1 MEFARKVKAIQF
13 KLSRSLLFFWVK
25 PTVLGISQL
34 TFNDSDSV
42 CYVLPFRSTADLLV
56 TDKICERAGL
66 PRPTSGIRHLP
77 EKRAVFFIGH
87 PEGFIGRRTRRQQS
101 ERMKNLFTYL
111 ANANN
116 NDIKIVP
123 VSIFWGH
130 QPDRQ
135 KSFYK
140 LILSENWTV
149 SSRFKKLLAMIFHP
163 NHTLVQVSSPV
174 SLTQLVSTESN
185 REKQIRKLLR
195 ILRVHFKNQRQAII
209 GPDLSHRRTLINT
222 ILTSNTVREAITR
235 ESKKTGEE
243 IRIIEEKAQSHARE
257 IASQQSYRVI
267 RLFHI
272 LLTWLWNKLYDG
284 IDVNNEEQVKLL
296 ARSHEI
302 IYTPSHRSHIDYLLL
317 SYVLYHNGLTPPHI
331 AAGINLKM
339 PVVGGLLRRAG
350 AFFMHRSFSG
360 DALYQAVFD
369 EYLHQMF
376 IKGYSVEYF
385 IEGGRSRTGR
395 TLHPKTGL
403 LSMTISSFLRN
414 SRRPVCLMPV
424 YFGYERVLEVSTYMG
439 ELSGKHKKK
448 ESLLDIIGVIRSF
461 RYSFGRV
468 TVNFGAPVI
477 LGTFLDEHLPDWQT
491 TADIDNRKIS
501 NSCRQLAELL
511 ITRINSSV
519 AINAVSLTATA
530 LLSSPRQTM
539 EESQLLRQI
548 EILKL
553 VATDS
558 QFSTHMTIT
567 DLSTTEI
574 LDHAIK
580 VTGITRQKHA
590 IGTIISTE
598 PELAAMLTYYRNNV
612 VNVFAIPSLIA
623 RYGRDQ
629 VSTSIQDIQSFVR
642 SLYPYICGEF
652 ILPWQ
657 AQEMNTVCE
666 QTLALLAR
674 HGLIECSAEEISIPE
689 PTSSAY
695 AELTCLSEI
704 MEPTLERF
712 YIVTELLQSGA
723 ARTLRK
729 LESDASAI
737 AQKLSIIY
745 GINSPTFFERSL
757 FGNFIDELRAN
768 NLIHIENNG
777 FKIAEEFST
786 LSNMIAR
793 TLDADIRYNILQAS
807 NQHAPAVAE

>member
-1 MEFARKVKAIQF
+1 MEIARKVKAIQF
-13 KLSRSLLFFWVK
+13 NLSRSLLFFWVK
-25 PTVLGISQL
+25 PTVLGTSQL
-34 TFNDSDSV
+34 SLNDSDSV

-66 PRPTSGIRHLP
+66 PRPTSEIRHLP

-87 PEGFIGRRTRRQQS
+87 PEGFIGRRTRRRQS
-101 ERMKNLFTYL
+101 ERMKNLFTHL
-111 ANANN
+111 ANAKN

-130 QPDRQ
+130 QPDRE

-149 SSRFKKLLAMIFHP
+149 SSRFKKLLAMVFHP
-163 NHTLVQVSSPV
+163 NHILVQVSSPV

-222 ILTSNTVREAITR
+222 ILTSNPVREAITR

-317 SYVLYHNGLTPPHI
+317 SYVLYHNGLAPPHI

-350 AFFMHRSFSG
+350 AFFMHRSFRG

-439 ELSGKHKKK
+439 ELSGKHKEK

-477 LGTFLDEHLPDWQT
+477 LGTFLDQHLPDWQT
-491 TADIDNRKIS
+491 TADIDNREIS

-553 VATDS
+553 IATES
-558 QFSTHMTIT
+558 QYSTQMTIT
-567 DLSTTEI
+567 DLSTSEI

-590 IGTIISTE
+590 IGTVITTE

-623 RYGRDQ
+623 RYARDQ
-629 VSTSIQDIQSFVR
+629 GSTSIKDIQSFVR
-642 SLYPYICGEF
+642 SLYPYIRGEF

-657 AQEMNTVCE
+657 AQEMNTVSE
-666 QTLALLAR
+666 QTLALLER
-674 HGLIECSAEEISIPE
+674 HGLIEFSAEDISVPE

-695 AELTCLSEI
+695 AELTGLSEI

-712 YIVTELLQSGA
+712 YIVTELLQSSS

-729 LESDASAI
+729 LESEASAI

-757 FGNFIDELRAN
+757 FGNFIDALRAN

-777 FKIAEEFST
+777 FKIAEEFSS
-786 LSNMIAR
+786 LSNIIAR

-807 NQHAPAVAE
+807 NQQAPAVAG

>member
-1 MEFARKVKAIQF
+1 MEIARKVKAIQF
-13 KLSRSLLFFWVK
+13 NLSRSLLFFWVK
-25 PTVLGISQL
+25 PTVLGTSQL
-34 TFNDSDSV
+34 SLNDSDSV

-66 PRPTSGIRHLP
+66 PRPTSEIRHLP

-87 PEGFIGRRTRRQQS
+87 PEGFIGRRTRRRQS
-101 ERMKNLFTYL
+101 ERMKNLFTHL

-130 QPDRQ
+130 QPDRE

-149 SSRFKKLLAMIFHP
+149 SSRFKKLLAMVFHP
-163 NHTLVQVSSPV
+163 NHILVQVSTPV

-222 ILTSNTVREAITR
+222 ILTSNPVREAITR

-317 SYVLYHNGLTPPHI
+317 SYVLYHNGLAPPHI

-350 AFFMHRSFSG
+350 AFFMHRSFRG

-439 ELSGKHKKK
+439 ELSGKHKEK

-477 LGTFLDEHLPDWQT
+477 LGTFLDQHLPDWQT
-491 TADIDNRKIS
+491 TADIDNREIS

-519 AINAVSLTATA
+519 AVNAVSLTATA

-553 VATDS
+553 IATES
-558 QFSTHMTIT
+558 QYSTQMTIT
-567 DLSTTEI
+567 DLSTSEI

-590 IGTIISTE
+590 IGTVITTE

-623 RYGRDQ
+623 RYARDQ
-629 VSTSIQDIQSFVR
+629 GSTSIKDIQSFVR
-642 SLYPYICGEF
+642 SLYPYIRGEF

-657 AQEMNTVCE
+657 AQEMNTVSE
-666 QTLALLAR
+666 QTLALLER
-674 HGLIECSAEEISIPE
+674 HGLIEFSAEDISVPE

-695 AELTCLSEI
+695 AELTGLSEI

-712 YIVTELLQSGA
+712 YIVTELLQSSS

-729 LESDASAI
+729 LESEASAI

-757 FGNFIDELRAN
+757 FGNFIDALRAN
-768 NLIHIENNG
+768 NLIRLENNG
-777 FKIAEEFST
+777 FKIAEEFSS
-786 LSNMIAR
+786 LSNIIAR

-807 NQHAPAVAE
+807 NQQAPAVAG

>member
-1 MEFARKVKAIQF
+1 MEIARKVKAVQF
-13 KLSRSLLFFWVK
+13 NLSRSLLFFWVK
-25 PTVLGISQL
+25 PTVLGTSQL
-34 TFNDSDSV
+34 SLNDSDSV

-56 TDKICERAGL
+56 TDRICERAGL
-66 PRPTSGIRHLP
+66 PRPTSEIRHLP

-87 PEGFIGRRTRRQQS
+87 PEGIIGRRTRRRQS
-101 ERMKNLFTYL
+101 ERMKNLFTHQ
-111 ANANN
+111 ANAKN

-130 QPDRQ
+130 QPDRE

-149 SSRFKKLLAMIFHP
+149 SSRFKKLMAIIFHP
-163 NHTLVQVSSPV
+163 HHILVQVSAPV

-222 ILTSNTVREAITR
+222 ILTSNPVREAITR
-235 ESKKTGEE
+235 ESKKAGEE
-243 IRIIEEKAQSHARE
+243 IRMIEEKALSHARE

-284 IDVNNEEQVKLL
+284 IDVNNAEQVKLL

-317 SYVLYHNGLTPPHI
+317 SYVLYHNGLAPPHI

-350 AFFMHRSFSG
+350 AFFMHRSFRG

-403 LSMTISSFLRN
+403 LSMTINSFLRN

-424 YFGYERVLEVSTYMG
+424 YFGYERVLEVATYMG
-439 ELSGKHKKK
+439 ELSGNHKKK

-477 LGTFLDEHLPDWQT
+477 LGTFLDEHLPGWQT
-491 TADIDNRKIS
+491 TGDIDNRDIS

-539 EESQLLRQI
+539 EEAQLLRQI

-553 VATDS
+553 VATES
-558 QFSTHMTIT
+558 QYSSHMTIT
-567 DLSTTEI
+567 DLSTSEI
-574 LDHAIK
+574 LEHAIE
-580 VTGITRQKHA
+580 VTGITRREHA
-590 IGTIISTE
+590 IGTVITTE

-623 RYGRDQ
+623 RYAKEQG
-629 VSTSIQDIQSFVR
+629 STSIKDIQSFVL
-642 SLYPYICGEF
+642 SLYPYIRGEF

-657 AQEMNTVCE
+657 TQEMNSISE
-666 QTLALLAR
+666 QTLALLKSL
-674 HGLIECSAEEISIPE
+674 GLIEFSAKDISVPE
-689 PTSSAY
+689 PTSTAY
-695 AELTCLSEI
+695 AALTGLAEI

-712 YIVTELLQSGA
+712 YIVTVLLQSSS

-757 FGNFIDELRAN
+757 FGNFIDALRAN
-768 NLIHIENNG
+768 NLIHFKNNG
-777 FKIAEEFST
+777 CSIAEEFSS
-786 LSNMIAR
+786 LSTIIAR

-807 NQHAPAVAE
+807 NQQTPAVAG

>member
-13 KLSRSLLFFWVK
+13 TLSRSLLFFWVK
-25 PTVLGISQL
+25 PTVLGTSQL

-66 PRPTSGIRHLP
+66 PRPTSEIRHLP

-87 PEGFIGRRTRRQQS
+87 PEGFIGRRTRRRQS
-101 ERMKNLFTYL
+101 ERMKNLFTHL
-111 ANANN
+111 ANTNN

-130 QPDRQ
+130 QPDRE

-149 SSRFKKLLAMIFHP
+149 SSRFKKLLAIIFHP
-163 NHTLVQVSSPV
+163 NHILVQVSSPV

-235 ESKKTGEE
+235 ESKKTGEG

-284 IDVNNEEQVKLL
+284 IDVNYEEQVKLL

-350 AFFMHRSFSG
+350 AFFMHRSFRG

-369 EYLHQMF
+369 EYLHQMI

-553 VATDS
+553 VATES
-558 QFSTHMTIT
+558 QYSTHMTIT
-567 DLSTTEI
+567 DLSTSEI

-590 IGTIISTE
+590 IGTIITTE

-623 RYGRDQ
+623 RYARDQ
-629 VSTSIQDIQSFVR
+629 VSTSIKDIQSFVL
-642 SLYPYICGEF
+642 SLYPYIRGEF

-674 HGLIECSAEEISIPE
+674 HGLIEFSAEDISIPE

-695 AELTCLSEI
+695 AELTGLSEI

-712 YIVTELLQSGA
+712 YIVTELLQSGS

-757 FGNFIDELRAN
+757 FGNFIDALRAN

-777 FKIAEEFST
+777 FKIAEEFTS
-786 LSNMIAR
+786 LSNNIAR

-807 NQHAPAVAE
+807 NPHAPVVTG